1 MISMAV
7 SLALASLGFAS
18 VSDEEPILEE
28 AWFQKFE
35 EANRLRAEL
44 NIRPLTPKERMNIL
58 LGQFFPPWCG
68 VSLRESVPTLIA
80 AFVPE
85 YKGKGRLKTWFWKEI
100 GRQEIPES
108 TWKNFEGL
116 KGLPSWMSSTDL
128 HKMNGVIGERAKKMY
143 VSWLG
148 IHVRNGDPMDT
159 EIELPLIIGEG
170 KASR

>member
-28 AWFQKFE
+28 AWFQK
-35 EANRLRAEL
+35 
-44 NIRPLTPKERMNIL
+44 
-58 LGQFFPPWCG
+58 
-68 VSLRESVPTLIA
+68 
-80 AFVPE
+80 
-85 YKGKGRLKTWFWKEI
+85 
-100 GRQEIPES
+100 
-108 TWKNFEGL
+108 FEGL

-143 VSWLG
+143 VSWLA